1 MKNVS
6 TCVRRL
12 ISLNCRMARQVWGSA
27 VGHMQICS
35 LREITA
41 RSRFSLRAGDLLLL
55 QGSWYVT
62 HTGLI
67 GLARRHRCAGMAVE
81 AITQFCDTNAARW
94 TFKATVY
101 KTEKCKGFVGYGDAD
116 PSNVSDL
123 VRGAEMRVAE
133 TRAVNRAL
141 RKAYGIG
148 ICSVEEIGFFAEAAQ
163 PVPRGRRNFHRNPPT
178 ETTAVPRSAIAS
190 ARSSASIN
198 SIPLWSRPTP
208 RTFAVPRLC
217 ATPRASRSKT
227 LSSTWPTGRRKTAM
241 PCSVS

>member
-12 ISLNCRMARQVWGSA
+12 ISLNCRMARQVWGSG

-101 KTEKCKGFVGYGDAD
+101 KTEKCRGF
-116 PSNVSDL
+116 
-123 VRGAEMRVAE
+123 
-133 TRAVNRAL
+133 
-141 RKAYGIG
+141 
-148 ICSVEEIGFFAEAAQ
+148 
-163 PVPRGRRNFHRNPPT
+163 RRIR
-178 ETTAVPRSAIAS
+178 
-190 ARSSASIN
+190 
-198 SIPLWSRPTP
+198 
-208 RTFAVPRLC
+208 
-217 ATPRASRSKT
+217 
-227 LSSTWPTGRRKTAM
+227 
-241 PCSVS
+241 